1 MDHCEECPEEQY
13 PNDRQDECI
22 PKVISF
28 LSYEDP
34 LGVIMASSVGFLSLI
49 TVVVLGIFIEH
60 RDTPIVKANNR
71 DLTFLLLF
79 SLLLCFL
86 CSLIFIAKP
95 RKMTCLL
102 RQTSFGVIFTVA
114 VSSLLAKTITVI
126 VAFLAR
132 NPGNGMHK
140 WIGKRLA
147 KSLVILCSL
156 IQVGICAA
164 WLGTSPPFPDMEKT
178 SEHGLIN
185 LVCNEG
191 SVAMFYT
198 ALGYM
203 GILAM
208 ASFIVAFLARKLPDG
223 FNETKFITFSMLVFS
238 CVWLSFVPTYVSNNG
253 KSMVEVEIFSILAS
267 STALLGLIFF
277 PKCYIIVL
285 RPQQNCKAHLLR
297 NANARA
303 RQL

>member
-1 MDHCEECPEEQY
+1 MDHCDECPDEKY
-13 PNDRQDECI
+13 PNYQQDKCI

-34 LGVIMASSVGFLSLI
+34 LGIIMASSSGFLSVI
-49 TVVVLGIFIEH
+49 TIVVLGIFIEN
-60 RDTPIVKANNR
+60 RNTPIVKANNR

-95 RKMTCLL
+95 RKITCLL
-102 RQTSFGVIFTVA
+102 RQTSFGIVFTIA

-126 VAFLAR
+126 FAFLAR
-132 NPGNGMHK
+132 YPGNRMCK

-147 KSLVILCSL
+147 KSLVIFCSL

-178 SEHGLIN
+178 SEHGQIN
-185 LVCNEG
+185 FVCNEG

-198 ALGYM
+198 VLGYM
-203 GILAM
+203 GLLAT

-223 FNETKFITFSMLVFS
+223 FNETKFITFSMLVFC

-267 STALLGLIFF
+267 STALLGLIFA

-285 RPQQNCKAHLLR
+285 RPQQNCKAHLLW
-297 NANARA
+297 NANAQA